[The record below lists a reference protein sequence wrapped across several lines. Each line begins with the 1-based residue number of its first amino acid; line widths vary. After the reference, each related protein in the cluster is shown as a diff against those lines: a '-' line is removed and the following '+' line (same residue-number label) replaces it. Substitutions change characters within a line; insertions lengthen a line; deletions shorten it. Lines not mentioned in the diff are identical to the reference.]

1 MKKKFVILTL
11 CISLLASSAVACNNS
26 TPATTKTQSQTETES
41 QTESQTPDT
50 TETQNNSDEAEEAFT
65 KCMQAIYDVQAGAA
79 GASLRAETAVDELKN
94 FAATYAADSTSSDIT
109 NYANKWFEEMEKD
122 NESVRSDF
130 AECLDTTVD
139 VAYENDSSLES
150 DEYFQKVKSA
160 IKDAFK

>member
-1 MKKKFVILTL
+1 M
-11 CISLLASSAVACNNS
+11 
-26 TPATTKTQSQTETES
+26 
-41 QTESQTPDT
+41 
-50 TETQNNSDEAEEAFT
+50 
-65 KCMQAIYDVQAGAA
+65 
-79 GASLRAETAVDELKN
+79 KN

-150 DEYFQKVKSA
+150 DENFQKVKSA

>member
-26 TPATTKTQSQTETES
+26 TPATTET
-41 QTESQTPDT
+41 QTESQAESQTPIT
-50 TETQNNSDEAEEAFT
+50 TETQNNSAEAEEAFT

-150 DEYFQKVKSA
+150 DENFQKVKSA